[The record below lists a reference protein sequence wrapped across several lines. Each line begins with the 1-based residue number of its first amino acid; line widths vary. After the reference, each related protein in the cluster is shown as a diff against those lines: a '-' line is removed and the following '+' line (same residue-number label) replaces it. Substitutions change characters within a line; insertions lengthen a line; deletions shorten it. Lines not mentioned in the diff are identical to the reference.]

1 MTTPHEPTRGEGT
14 PKGMTSGHRI
24 RLGIIAISV
33 VAAIA
38 GAAVVFGKSSSE
50 KTTNQ
55 SVVATLRVPGLPN
68 AVAAGPDALWAGLNE
83 GPNQTQGRLVRLD
96 LATGAIR
103 KSVSLPGVLV
113 AGLHSGSSLWIA
125 SAGDWYDSTSG
136 ELDQLDWRSGA
147 IRHRFRFDR
156 PVFGFAPGAG
166 SMWLVVGREPATLVR
181 IDPAAGRVVGKPIVI
196 DRNRVIGLAY
206 GAGAVW
212 AAGFESGTLI
222 RIDPATGA
230 LRRVEVGDTPVGIA
244 VAGGSIWVATRGKGT
259 VTRVDPTTMR
269 VLDTIQAG
277 ENPTFVATS
286 AGSVWVANQTDGT
299 VTRIDER
306 TGETVGDPIRVAP
319 KAPAG
324 NSDEAGGG
332 AAVYSFAATGDS
344 LWVTSLTQ
352 RTISRI
358 DPHR

>member
-1 MTTPHEPTRGEGT
+1 MMTTLHEPASGEGT
-14 PKGMTSGHRI
+14 PKRMTNGHRL

-33 VAAIA
+33 VAAVA
-38 GAAVVFGKSSSE
+38 GAALVFGNSSSK
-50 KTTNQ
+50 KTTTQ

-83 GPNQTQGRLVRLD
+83 GPNQTRGRLVRLD

-103 KSVSLPGVLV
+103 KSVTLPGVLV
-113 AGLHSGSSLWIA
+113 AGLHSGSSLWIE
-125 SAGDWYDSTSG
+125 SAGDSTDRKPG
-136 ELDQLDWRSGA
+136 ELDQLDWRSGTM
-147 IRHRFRFDR
+147 RHRFRFDR

-181 IDPAAGRVVGKPIVI
+181 IDPAAGRVLGKPIVI

-212 AAGFESGTLI
+212 AAGYESGTLI
-222 RIDPATGA
+222 RVDAATGD
-230 LRRVEVGDTPVGIA
+230 LRRLNVGDTPVGIA
-244 VAGGSIWVATRGKGT
+244 VAGESVWVATRGKGT
-259 VTRVDPTTMR
+259 MTRVDPTTMR
-269 VLDTIQAG
+269 VLGTTQVG
-277 ENPTFVATS
+277 GNPTFVATS
-286 AGSVWVANQTDGT
+286 AGSVWVANQADGT

-324 NSDEAGGG
+324 NPDA
-332 AAVYSFAATGDS
+332 AAVLSFAASGDS

-358 DPHR
+358 DPNR